1 MTRFLKT
8 AALTLVLAVIVLY
21 FPQNGL
27 AQDAKIATVDV
38 QALTLMS
45 DEGKALGERLE
56 KRYQEISAELQK
68 EQKAIEEKETR
79 LRTQDRL
86 MSATAKAQLAKEID
100 DAKIIFDR
108 KNQDYQKEMD
118 DLQRD
123 LLSPVAAKV
132 QQELSAY
139 VNEKGYTLLIDLSAA
154 ESNVVWFNP
163 ANDVTRDVMGRLNAA
178 YKSSP
183 AAKTPAPAAEKP
195 ATPPAPA
202 PVPAQN

>member
-1 MTRFLKT
+1 
-8 AALTLVLAVIVLY
+8 
-21 FPQNGL
+21 
-27 AQDAKIATVDV
+27 
-38 QALTLMS
+38 
-45 DEGKALGERLE
+45 
-56 KRYQEISAELQK
+56 
-68 EQKAIEEKETR
+68 
-79 LRTQDRL
+79 

>member
-68 EQKAIEEKETR
+68 EQKTIEEKETR

>member
-195 ATPPAPA
+195 ATPPAP
-202 PVPAQN
+202 PPAQN

>member
-8 AALTLVLAVIVLY
+8 AGLTMVLAVIVLY

-38 QALTLMS
+38 QALTLMC
-45 DEGKALGERLE
+45 DEGKAIGERLE

-68 EQKAIEEKETR
+68 EQKALEEKETR

-100 DAKIIFDR
+100 DAKIVFDR

-132 QQELSAY
+132 QQELSAF
-139 VNEKGYTLLIDLSAA
+139 VNEKGYTLLVDLSAA
-154 ESNVVWFNP
+154 EGNIVWANP
-163 ANDVTRDVMGRLNAA
+163 ANDITREVMARLNAA

-183 AAKTPAPAAEKP
+183 AAAA
-195 ATPPAPA
+195 PAPA
-202 PVPAQN
+202 PAPAPAQN